1 MPTKLNCRRRG
12 CEVSHR
18 YATRTP
24 PPVYGDR
31 VWDFFTPEERKRIG
45 DAVDSAPS
53 VFDERPWFLRI
64 VADDRVELHL
74 DYPDQDLSLLPRDV
88 AISCGAA
95 LYNLRL
101 AIRVAGH
108 AVSEWLVPDLGRD
121 STLLASVEITTSR
134 TEPPSDATRELYEA
148 IPFRH
153 SGEEPYLVIPVPEP
167 MLVEMED
174 AAAHEDGWLRSVHPK
189 DAKRLLK
196 ATAEAERAAAEGR
209 LAPDPA
215 GPDADPGA
223 DPGTAD
229 PGMAARVAR
238 FESARQ
244 RLAPGQ
250 AALFDGVR
258 DVQLMAL
265 STDDDRPLDWVR
277 AGRALQHALLTATRY
292 SMSAPHG
299 RSARYQSPRQLGLP
313 ARRAPIRSSQQ
324 VPARYG
330 VATSVLTGLLDLED
344 LRGTPRSWPWRS
356 YYPEIPQVV
365 FRVGYVAVGHAPPRA
380 AHSLRWDDRRETPG
394 SPGPAPSATP
404 SDPAPGDG

>member
-1 MPTKLNCRRRG
+1 MGN
-12 CEVSHR
+12 EVLL
-18 YATRTP
+18 
-24 PPVYGDR
+24 
-31 VWDFFTPEERKRIG
+31 VWDFFTQEERKRIG

-53 VFDERPWFLRI
+53 IFDERPWFLRI

-134 TEPPSDATRELYEA
+134 TQPPSDAEQELYEA
-148 IPFRH
+148 IAYRH
-153 SGEEPYLVIPVPEP
+153 SGEEPYLLLPVPAP

-174 AAAHEDGWLRSVHPK
+174 AAAAEDGWLRAVHPK
-189 DAKRLLK
+189 DARRLLR
-196 ATAEAERAAAEGR
+196 ATAQAEKAI
-209 LAPDPA
+209 
-215 GPDADPGA
+215 ADGQP
-223 DPGTAD
+223 DPGTD
-229 PGMAARVAR
+229 ARVAR
-238 FESARQ
+238 FESARR
-244 RLAPGQ
+244 RLDPEQ
-250 AALFDGVR
+250 AALFEGVR
-258 DVQLMAL
+258 NVQLMAL

-277 AGRALQHALLTATRY
+277 AGRGLQHALLTATRF
-292 SMSAPHG
+292 SMSAPYG
-299 RSARYQSPRQLGLP
+299 RSARYSAPRQLGLP
-313 ARRAPIRSSQQ
+313 ARRAPIRTSHQ

-344 LRGTPRSWPWRS
+344 LRGTPRRWPWRS

-365 FRVGYVAVGHAPPRA
+365 FRVGYVAVEQAPPRVA
-380 AHSLRWDDRRETPG
+380 RPLRWQDRRENPDG
-394 SPGPAPSATP
+394 SGRAR
-404 SDPAPGDG
+404 DGRTDDQRASEA